1 MAMRGLKLWQ
11 KLGLTEKLN
20 SSTLSGAYHEF
31 GAICHSFRSLCSVAA
46 AQSSSECSARGYR
59 NSDSI
64 KLRSFSS
71 RKENYGAGTE
81 DVRNS
86 KYKRPSGQ
94 EQLTFTG
101 TKGKVARDEADLST
115 SGPEKISSS
124 SRRKEKPS
132 VYTTSDYVDYRGMQL
147 VFLGTSSSIPTLK
160 RNTSC
165 IALRLEGSIFLFDCG
180 EGAVRQILKT
190 PMKHYDIGHIFLT
203 HMHGDHIFGL
213 PGLLCRLGLKEFQ
226 NKEPIQIYGP
236 QGLRQWIRTT
246 LKASHARVHPKYV
259 VHELHLRKKSTN
271 VAHSW
276 NYVDANHEDELPG
289 RDIQRSEDGL
299 WQVLNDSK
307 YVVRASFLRHSIP
320 CWGYV
325 VEERT
330 RRGRFD
336 VERARQHGVKPGKFF
351 RMLEA
356 GDSVMLADG
365 NIVYPSDV
373 LGTPRRGRKV
383 VILGD
388 TCDSKSMMAA
398 AQEADVVV
406 HEATVLEQDASEVL
420 QRGHST
426 ARMAGQFARDI
437 KAGTL
442 VLTHFSRKLDGA
454 LYVDERSQTRETIG
468 HLVASAQE
476 AFEKDNVI
484 AAEDMMAITIELE
497 DKAPLKDSQ
506 HLRPSSESEEA
517 KNPQR
522 KVGRHSTSSD
532 LDDSSSRKDV
542 LGGQSVPS
550 QLEKKASRS
559 SVRRPSSTS
568 EVDQKPFNRSARSRH
583 LSPAQLTDKTVFKN
597 LQKRRASRP
606 PRSSFLSE

>member
-1 MAMRGLKLWQ
+1 MAMRGLKLWR

-20 SSTLSGAYHEF
+20 PSVLSGAFHEF
-31 GAICHSFRSLCSVAA
+31 GAFHCSLRSLCTLAA
-46 AQSSSECSARGYR
+46 AQSSSESSARGYR
-59 NSDSI
+59 NSVFI
-64 KLRSFSS
+64 KLSSFSS
-71 RKENYGAGTE
+71 RKESTGAGTE
-81 DVRNS
+81 DVPNP
-86 KYKRPSGQ
+86 KHKRSPGQ
-94 EQLTFTG
+94 EKSTYTG

-115 SGPEKISSS
+115 SGPEKSSGS
-124 SRRKEKPS
+124 SRRVEKPS
-132 VYTTSDYVDYRGMQL
+132 VYTTSDFVDYRGMQL

-165 IALRLEGSIFLFDCG
+165 IALRLGSIFLFDCG

-190 PMKHYDIGHIFLT
+190 PMKHYDIGHIFVT
-203 HMHGDHIFGL
+203 HMHGDHE
-213 PGLLCRLGLKEFQ
+213 GLLCRLGLKEFQ
-226 NKEPIQIYGP
+226 NKEPIQLYGP

-246 LKASHARVHPKYV
+246 LKGSHARVHPKYV
-259 VHELHLRKKSTN
+259 VHELHLRKKSSN

-276 NYVDANHEDELPG
+276 NFVDANHEDELPG

-299 WQVLNDSK
+299 WQVLNDNK
-307 YVVRASFLRHSIP
+307 YVVRASFLKHSIP

-365 NIVYPSDV
+365 KIVYPSDV

-426 ARMAGQFARDI
+426 AKMAGQFARDI

-454 LYVDERSQTRETIG
+454 LYVDERSHARETIG

-506 HLRPSSESEEA
+506 HLIPSSESEEA
-517 KNPQR
+517 KYPQR
-522 KVGRHSTSSD
+522 RSVRHLTSSD
-532 LDDSSSRKDV
+532 LNESSSRKNV

-550 QLEKKASRS
+550 QLDQNASRS

-568 EVDQKPFNRSARSRH
+568 EVDQKPLKKTARSRH
-583 LSPAQLTDKTVFKN
+583 LSPAQLRDKTVFKN
-597 LQKRRASRP
+597 LQKRRSSRP
-606 PRSSFLSE
+606 RRSSYVSG